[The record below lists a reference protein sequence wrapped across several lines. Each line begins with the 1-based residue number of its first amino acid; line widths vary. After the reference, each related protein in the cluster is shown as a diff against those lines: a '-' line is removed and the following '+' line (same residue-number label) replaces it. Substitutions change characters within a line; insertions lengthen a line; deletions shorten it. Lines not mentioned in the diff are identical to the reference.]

1 MRTLLILAAG
11 AAALAFSGCASS
23 SGVRNPSGVPVT
35 EMRPDERGFVAGTGI
50 ESQDLVAVTD
60 QIARRILSTPQIA
73 QAQGTPRVVIL
84 PVQNQTRF
92 PINQDI
98 FTTRIRA
105 QLNSRSQ
112 GRVLFLA
119 RDRIDALQREQQLKQ
134 SGLVTSS
141 SDPNA
146 IEFRGAD
153 FFLTGTLQGMTTRT
167 RAGVSDFVLYTFQLI
182 DARTSDIIFEDFAE
196 VKRQG
201 LDDAVYR

>member
-1 MRTLLILAAG
+1 M
-11 AAALAFSGCASS
+11 
-23 SGVRNPSGVPVT
+23 
-35 EMRPDERGFVAGTGI
+35 
-50 ESQDLVAVTD
+50 
-60 QIARRILSTPQIA
+60 
-73 QAQGTPRVVIL
+73 
-84 PVQNQTRF
+84 
-92 PINQDI
+92 
-98 FTTRIRA
+98 
-105 QLNSRSQ
+105 
-112 GRVLFLA
+112 
-119 RDRIDALQREQQLKQ
+119 DALQREQQLKQ